1 MLEINDLCVDYCG
14 LRALSKA
21 SLRVEDGQFVAIVG
35 ANGAGKTTLFKAISG
50 IVPAGSGS
58 IQFDG
63 HNLIK
68 LTADERPHLG
78 IAHVPEGRQIF
89 SSLSVME
96 NLELGAYTTVGQ
108 ANWKISLEFILGLFP
123 ILWERRK
130 QVAGTLS
137 GGQQQMLAIGRGLA
151 AFPRMLLLDE
161 PSMGLAPALADDI
174 FDAIGRIHRDR
185 GMAVLLVEQRIVEA
199 LESCDFGYLLESG
212 HIADSGS
219 SQNLLHSKSVRS
231 AYMGT

>member
-50 IVPAGSGS
+50 IVSAGSGS

-123 ILWERRK
+123 DSLGATE
-130 QVAGTLS
+130 T
-137 GGQQQMLAIGRGLA
+137 GGGDPLRWSTTNVGNRSRIWQHSHECFFGRTVNGSC
-151 AFPRMLLLDE
+151 
-161 PSMGLAPALADDI
+161 PSFG
-174 FDAIGRIHRDR
+174 GRY
-185 GMAVLLVEQRIVEA
+185 
-199 LESCDFGYLLESG
+199 F
-212 HIADSGS
+212 
-219 SQNLLHSKSVRS
+219 
-231 AYMGT
+231 

>member
-1 MLEINDLCVDYCG
+1 MLEVNNICVDYGG
-14 LRALSKA
+14 LHALSKA
-21 SLRVEDGQFVAIVG
+21 SIRVGDGQFVAIVG

-50 IVPAGSGS
+50 TAPVGSGS
-58 IQFDG
+58 IQFGG
-63 HNLIK
+63 HNLTK
-68 LTADERPHLG
+68 LAADKRPHLG
-78 IAHVPEGRQIF
+78 ITHVPEGRQIF

-96 NLELGAYTTVGQ
+96 NLELGAYTTVGR
-108 ANWKISLEFILGLFP
+108 ANWKISLEFILDLFP

-161 PSMGLAPALADDI
+161 PSMGLSPALADDI
-174 FDAIGRIHRDR
+174 FNAVGRIHRDR
-185 GMAVLLVEQRIVEA
+185 GMTVLLVEQHIAEA

-212 HIADSGS
+212 HIVDSGL
-219 SQNLLHSKSVRS
+219 SQNLLHSQSVRS
-231 AYMGT
+231 SYMGT